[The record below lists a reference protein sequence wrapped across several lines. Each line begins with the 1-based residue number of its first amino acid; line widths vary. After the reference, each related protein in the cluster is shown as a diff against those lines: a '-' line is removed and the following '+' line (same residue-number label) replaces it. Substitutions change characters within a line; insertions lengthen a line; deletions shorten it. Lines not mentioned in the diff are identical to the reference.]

1 MKRQMREI
9 NHNMHMSRRQTDF
22 DTEMYD
28 YEQTEMDS
36 KHPDDQ
42 IDAQFMKR
50 CWSELLKCYSFHPQ
64 NIYSM
69 CVKYMNV
76 P

>member
-1 MKRQMREI
+1 MREI

-22 DTEMYD
+22 DTKIYD
-28 YEQTEMDS
+28 YEQTEMDF

-50 CWSELLKCYSFHPQ
+50 RWSELLNCYSFHPQ
-64 NIYSM
+64 NIYYV
-69 CVKYMNV
+69 C
-76 P
+76 

>member
-50 CWSELLKCYSFHPQ
+50 C
-64 NIYSM
+64 
-69 CVKYMNV
+69 
-76 P
+76 